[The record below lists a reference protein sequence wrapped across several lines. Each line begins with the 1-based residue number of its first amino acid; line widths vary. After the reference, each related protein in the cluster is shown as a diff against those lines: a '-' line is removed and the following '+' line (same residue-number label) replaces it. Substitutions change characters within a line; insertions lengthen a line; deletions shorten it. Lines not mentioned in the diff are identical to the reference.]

1 MTTITATKTNPV
13 LEFMRLIDSGQFT
26 ESLKLFSPD
35 AMIATPLFNDGVPMN
50 FEEFREFVHEY
61 ERNASPEERAGNH
74 EVDRVFEIEGASI
87 IEGFI
92 KAPGISR
99 YYMTSARYNSEG
111 LITKYGF
118 LIWAVEDPETIKIL
132 RG

>member
-13 LEFMRLIDSGQFT
+13 LEFMRLVDSGHFT
-26 ESLKLFSPD
+26 ESLELFSPD

-50 FEEFREFVHEY
+50 FEEFREFVADY
-61 ERNASPEERAGNH
+61 ERNATPEERAGNH

-87 IEGFI
+87 VEGFI

-118 LIWAVEDPETIKIL
+118 LIWPVEDPETIKIL